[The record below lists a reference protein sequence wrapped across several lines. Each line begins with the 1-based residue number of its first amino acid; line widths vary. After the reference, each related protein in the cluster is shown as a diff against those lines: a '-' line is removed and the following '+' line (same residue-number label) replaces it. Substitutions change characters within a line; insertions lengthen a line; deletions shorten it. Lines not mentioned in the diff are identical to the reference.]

1 MNKTA
6 RNMQRV
12 LIDQHGGPE
21 VLAFEQVPVPIP
33 GHGEVVIQLKA
44 MALNHLD
51 LWVRRGVEGHRFPLP
66 LTPGCDGSGIVEKI
80 GEGVNPEL
88 LGQEVLLSPGFSCGH
103 CDKCRNDDDPLCV
116 DYGILGETCDG
127 TCAEYVTVREQQC
140 LPKPENSTWEE
151 AAAFPLSTLTS
162 ASMLE
167 KARLKSTET
176 LLVIAGTS
184 GVGSMAIQLAKALG
198 CRVLATGST
207 EAKRQKILDLGA
219 DHAIDPTDRDWWK
232 KVKALT
238 EGQGADVVFENV
250 GEATWSQSLLAL
262 AKGGRLT
269 TCGATTGSLV
279 PVELKRLFF
288 KNQQIIGSTMGSNSL
303 LRNLITPFTTREL
316 VPVIDSVY
324 PFKDLAA
331 AHQRMESRQS
341 LGKIVITF

>member
-1 MNKTA
+1 
-6 RNMQRV
+6 MQRV
-12 LIDQHGGPE
+12 RIEHHGGPE
-21 VLAFEQVPVPIP
+21 VLIQDQVPVPEP
-33 GHGEVVIQLKA
+33 GEGEVVIRLKA

-66 LTPGCDGSGIVEKI
+66 LIPGCDGSGIVHKI
-80 GEGVNPEL
+80 GSGVDSDL
-88 LGQEVLLSPGFSCGH
+88 LGQNILLSPGFSCGH
-103 CDKCRNDDDPLCV
+103 CDQCTNDEDPLCSE
-116 DYGILGETCDG
+116 YGILGETCDG
-127 TCAEYVTVREQQC
+127 TCAEFVTVRAKQC

-167 KARLKSTET
+167 KARLKNHET

-184 GVGSMAIQLAKALG
+184 GVGSMAIQLGKARG
-198 CRVLATGST
+198 CRVIATGST
-207 EAKRQKILDLGA
+207 KEKRNKILQWGA
-219 DHAIDPTDRDWWK
+219 DEAIDPHEGDWWK
-232 KVKALT
+232 RVKALT
-238 EGQGADVVFENV
+238 GGQGADVVFENV

-262 AKGGRLT
+262 ARGGRLT

-279 PVELKRLFF
+279 PIELKRLFF
-288 KNQQIIGSTMGSNSL
+288 KNQQIIGSTMGSTTL
-303 LRNLITPFTTREL
+303 LRELIVPFAAREL

-341 LGKIVITF
+341 IGKIVITF